1 MFSLT
6 QILIDGLLM
15 SLALSVLI
23 FASLRYN
30 PRLWLQDYP
39 KAVRET
45 QPPLTKEEKRA
56 RLVMALPFM
65 LLMLGI
71 PFWSTYQLRIANG
84 GTLDF
89 LTAYLNTFL
98 VLNIFNLFD
107 AVVID
112 YLILSVMKPKF
123 AFIPGTE
130 ALMQQV
136 IDWRWHV
143 RGYLVGIIFCAVGG
157 LIITAVAM
165 II

>member
-1 MFSLT
+1 
-6 QILIDGLLM
+6 
-15 SLALSVLI
+15 
-23 FASLRYN
+23 
-30 PRLWLQDYP
+30 
-39 KAVRET
+39 
-45 QPPLTKEEKRA
+45 
-56 RLVMALPFM
+56 MALPFM